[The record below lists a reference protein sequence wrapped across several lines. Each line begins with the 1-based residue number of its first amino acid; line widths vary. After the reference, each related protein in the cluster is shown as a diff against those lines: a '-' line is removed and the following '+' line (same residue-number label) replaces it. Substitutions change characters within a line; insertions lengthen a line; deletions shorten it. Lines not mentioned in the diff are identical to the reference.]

1 MKIIS
6 RLEINTLKIGKI
18 EFSFTWYK
26 PDRLIVIDDKLMNEL
41 SSKQVHEALSYIRK
55 KTNKDVAFAVST
67 EKDNKTIITPLLEQ
81 KGGINN
87 G

>member
-6 RLEINTLKIGKI
+6 RLEINILKIGKI
-18 EFSFTWYK
+18 DFSFTWYK

-41 SSKQVHEALSYIRK
+41 SSKQVHKALSYIRR
-55 KTNKDVAFAVST
+55 KTSKDVVFAVST